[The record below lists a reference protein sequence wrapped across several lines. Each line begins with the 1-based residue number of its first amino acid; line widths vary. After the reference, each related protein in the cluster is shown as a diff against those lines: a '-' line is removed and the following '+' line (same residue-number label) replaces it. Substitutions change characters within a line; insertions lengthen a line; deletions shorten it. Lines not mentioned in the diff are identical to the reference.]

1 METCNVLVTGDARGI
16 GAGIVKALAAAG
28 HNVGFCGRADAE
40 KCAGFLAE
48 LRAEHPGKFAYFQC
62 DVSSHEAREA
72 LLDAYEAEFGQLD
85 VLVNNAGVAPE
96 VRADVLEMSEE
107 SFDRVMNINLKGPFF
122 LTQAA
127 AKRMIPGAKDR
138 SRCIVN
144 IGSISAD
151 YASISRGEYC
161 LSKAGVAMATKLWA
175 VRLADDNIP
184 VYEIR
189 PGVIKTDMTS
199 VVSAKYDKMIAE
211 GLTLQRRWG
220 MPEDIG
226 RAVAALVAGALIYS
240 TGQVINVDGGMTIE
254 RL

>member
-1 METCNVLVTGDARGI
+1 MESCNVLVTGGARGI

-40 KCAGFLAE
+40 KCADFLAE
-48 LRAEHPGKFAYFQC
+48 LRADYPGKFAYFQC

-127 AKRMIPGAKDR
+127 ARRMIPGAKEHSR
-138 SRCIVN
+138 SPSQESGCV
-144 IGSISAD
+144 
-151 YASISRGEYC
+151 
-161 LSKAGVAMATKLWA
+161 L
-175 VRLADDNIP
+175 
-184 VYEIR
+184 
-189 PGVIKTDMTS
+189 S
-199 VVSAKYDKMIAE
+199 VV
-211 GLTLQRRWG
+211 TRR
-220 MPEDIG
+220 G
-226 RAVAALVAGALIYS
+226 RSGS
-240 TGQVINVDGGMTIE
+240 P
-254 RL
+254 